1 MNPRCDFIKEKNN
14 PLLRVT
20 LFLMSFVG
28 LLRHPRLSR
37 LLAVRWTGQATD
49 GVFQSALASFV
60 LFSPERQ
67 ANALSAAVGFA
78 VVLLPYS
85 IIGPFVGTILDRV
98 SRQRALF
105 FCNLAR
111 SANLFFVALL
121 VYTGTT
127 GVELTVVVLVA
138 FGINRFI
145 LAALSAGLPLLV
157 DTKSLITANAIAVTG
172 GSVLVVIG
180 GGIGVGVRALVDG
193 AAIADHA
200 DALLIVLAAA
210 GYFIAALFTGR
221 LKKYEIGPLKKEKE
235 SASFLQGFRDM
246 KEGFQY
252 LQGHLDASR
261 GIIATAVQRGGLTA
275 LTLTALL
282 LERNTFNDPAKPEDG
297 LQGFGIAL
305 SIAGLGVFLGAFLAP
320 YGVAR
325 FGRHRWIKFA
335 MIASAC
341 SPLILAATQ
350 TEIGLCVTA
359 FLTAFFGQNIK
370 VTNDALVQS
379 KIDDYH
385 RGRVFAVYD
394 VVVNGAIVS
403 GGLIAALLLPP
414 SGLSRIVPLAVSA
427 AYLLIAFILLR
438 PAKFYATYSPTI

>member
-1 MNPRCDFIKEKNN
+1 
-14 PLLRVT
+14 
-20 LFLMSFVG
+20 
-28 LLRHPRLSR
+28 
-37 LLAVRWTGQATD
+37 
-49 GVFQSALASFV
+49 VFQSALASFV

-67 ANALSAAVGFA
+67 ANALSAAIGFA

-85 IIGPFVGTILDRV
+85 IVGPFVGTILDRV

-105 FCNLAR
+105 FSNLAR
-111 SANLFFVALL
+111 SANLLL
-121 VYTGTT
+121 VAFLIFGGTT
-127 GVELTVVVLVA
+127 GVELTIVVLIV
-138 FGINRFI
+138 FGINRLI

-157 DTKSLITANAIAVTG
+157 DAKSLITANAIAVTG
-172 GSVLVVIG
+172 GSVFVVIG
-180 GGIGVGVRALVDG
+180 GGIGVGIRALIDD

-200 DALLIVLAAA
+200 DALLVLLASA
-210 GYFIAALFTGR
+210 GYFIAAMLTVR
-221 LKKYEIGPLKKEKE
+221 LKKYEVGPLKHEKE
-235 SASFLQGFRDM
+235 TASFVQGFRDM
-246 KEGFQY
+246 QEGFNY
-252 LQGHLDASR
+252 LRGHLDASR

-282 LERNTFNDPAKPEDG
+282 LERNTFNDPTKPEDG

-305 SIAGLGVFLGAFLAP
+305 TIAGLGLFLGAFLAP
-320 YGVAR
+320 YGVGR

-335 MIASAC
+335 MLAC
-341 SPLILAATQ
+341 AVSPLILAVSQ
-350 TEIGLCVTA
+350 NEIGLCVTA

-403 GGLIAALLLPP
+403 GGLLAALLLPT
-414 SGLSRIVPLAVSA
+414 SGLSRVVPLAVSA
-427 AYLLIAFILLR
+427 IYLFIAFVVLR
-438 PAKFYATYSPTI
+438 PAKFYATS

>member
-1 MNPRCDFIKEKNN
+1 MNPRCDFIRGKNN
-14 PLLRVT
+14 PILRVT

-49 GVFQSALASFV
+49 GIFQSALASFV

-85 IIGPFVGTILDRV
+85 LIGPFVGTILDRV
-98 SRQRALF
+98 SRQRVLF

-111 SANLFFVALL
+111 GANLFFVALL

-127 GVELTVVVLVA
+127 GVELTIVVLVA

-172 GSVLVVIG
+172 GSVLVVVG

-210 GYFIAALFTGR
+210 GYFIAALLTGR
-221 LKKYEIGPLKKEKE
+221 LKKNEIGPLQKEKE

-246 KEGFQY
+246 KEGFLY
-252 LQGHLDASR
+252 LQDRLDASR

-282 LERNTFNDPAKPEDG
+282 LERNTFNDPSKPEAG

-305 SIAGLGVFLGAFLAP
+305 SIAGIGLFLGAFLAP

-341 SPLILAATQ
+341 SPLILAAMQ
-350 TEIGLCVTA
+350 TEIGLSVTA

-379 KIDDYH
+379 KVDDYH

-427 AYLLIAFILLR
+427 AYLLIAFIVLR
-438 PAKFYATYSPTI
+438 PAKFYATY

>member
-1 MNPRCDFIKEKNN
+1 M
-14 PLLRVT
+14 
-20 LFLMSFVG
+20 
-28 LLRHPRLSR
+28 
-37 LLAVRWTGQATD
+37 TD

-67 ANALSAAVGFA
+67 ANALSAAIGFA

-85 IIGPFVGTILDRV
+85 IVGPFVGTILDRV

-105 FCNLAR
+105 FANLAR
-111 SANLFFVALL
+111 SANLLIVGLFVFS
-121 VYTGTT
+121 GTT
-127 GVELTVVVLVA
+127 GVALTAVVLVA
-138 FGINRFI
+138 FGINRLI
-145 LAALSAGLPLLV
+145 LAALSAGLPLLI

-193 AAIADHA
+193 AALADQA
-200 DALLIVLAAA
+200 DSLLILMAAGGYFTAALLS
-210 GYFIAALFTGR
+210 GR
-221 LKKYEIGPLKKEKE
+221 LSKYEIGPLEHEKAA
-235 SASFLQGFRDM
+235 ASFSQGFIDM
-246 KEGFQY
+246 REGIQF
-252 LQGHLDASR
+252 LRKHIDTGR
-261 GIIATAVQRGGLTA
+261 GIVATAVHRGGLTA

-282 LERNTFNDPAKPEDG
+282 LERNTFNDPSRPEDG

-305 SIAGLGVFLGAFLAP
+305 TIAGIGVFLGAFLAP

-335 MIASAC
+335 MFASAF
-341 SPLILAATQ
+341 SPIFLAIWQTQ
-350 TEIGLCVTA
+350 IALSITA

-379 KIDDYH
+379 KIDDYY

-394 VVVNGAIVS
+394 VIVNSAIVS
-403 GGLIAALLLPP
+403 GGLIAALLLPA
-414 SGLSRIVPLAVSA
+414 SGVTAKVPLFVMT
-427 AYLLIAFILLR
+427 AYLLVAVVVLR
-438 PAKFYATYSPTI
+438 PSKFKATY